1 VRPSVRPLRVSA
13 SLRPGANPGPGQG
26 TSKPAERVSLPTRL
40 MPDIQRP
47 ERRLAISAFLCLF
60 GILTAHTLTE
70 TARDALFLAHLP
82 AARLPWVYLGIAA
95 SSALMVRVTGNRP
108 RGGKKP
114 VTLPVALLFA
124 AGIDVGFFALTSF
137 RTNVVFYAL
146 YLWSGIFGSWAV
158 LTFWYLL
165 ARVIDVGRAK
175 RIYPVVGAGAI
186 AGAIFGAAFA
196 RGVAYFAPAQLLL
209 VVAAGVLVITALG
222 PTLVFARLVARA
234 KVDAN
239 ADDEEPAATS
249 VMTDVGE
256 ALRTRHVQKI
266 LAGALL
272 SNLAAT
278 LIDFLFKSYAASHH
292 TPEELGAYFA
302 TTAFVFNVAALLV
315 QLFLAGSLL
324 RLLGP
329 PRALQ
334 VMPVLFV
341 LIAFAGGSP
350 GIAAWIWLPLL
361 YKGADSA
368 LRPSLLRTAT
378 ELLEL
383 PLSDSVRRGAKVLID
398 LFGQRVG
405 QALASVGI
413 LGITALGLQAHAV
426 RISIVVVSVV
436 WVVLNARVKAGYL
449 DLFRTNLREG
459 LLGSSQRSALDLD
472 ALETLLTALNSPNE
486 AEVVASLD
494 LLRDVGKLQLVPDVI
509 LFHPSTEV
517 VLKAMPWMVERRRE
531 AIKPILDRLVISGAP
546 QVRAAAL
553 RQTIELVHDC
563 DPLRAYLDDP
573 DVEVRTTALVGL
585 VAHGDTPPEE
595 AQRAL
600 DRALSRGD
608 TAGRVALVDAMAW
621 HPSTRFVPILRQLA
635 SDADARVRAGVARAI
650 AKLHEPELIGILVGL
665 LAKADVRDDVHQA
678 MGELGDDACRQL
690 SVFMGDARWPFAVR
704 RQLPAAIAASGSAQ
718 AAPVLVDRLAVEEDM
733 MMRTRILRA
742 LRTLMSAADPHDRP
756 PALDRGI
763 LETLLVRYLDGS
775 HIMRDIAAQLD
786 AGAREDS
793 RRATAAHDLLR
804 SFIGERMY
812 TVQENVFLVLG
823 LLDPREDYALLLRG
837 LRGNSPALRANSQ
850 ELLENVLTEHREQ
863 VLQLL
868 EDPPPPS
875 VVDYAGTLRKI
886 LEAPSSTARAIAAYH
901 VGELGL
907 SGLRPDVMNL
917 KLPTGDSMTDLVGQV
932 RRSLPAAT

>member
-1 VRPSVRPLRVSA
+1 
-13 SLRPGANPGPGQG
+13 
-26 TSKPAERVSLPTRL
+26 
-40 MPDIQRP
+40 MPDIERP
-47 ERRLAISAFLCLF
+47 ERRMALSAFFCLF

-70 TARDALFLAHLP
+70 TARDALFLSHLP
-82 AARLPWVYLGIAA
+82 AARLPWVYLGIAVL
-95 SSALMVRVTGNRP
+95 SAFLMRVTGNRP
-108 RGGKKP
+108 RGGKRP
-114 VTLPVALLFA
+114 VTLPVALMFA
-124 AGIDVGFFALTSF
+124 AGIDVGFFVLTSF
-137 RTNVVFYAL
+137 RSNLVFYAL

-175 RIYPVVGAGAI
+175 RIYPFVGAGAI

-196 RGVAYFAPAQLLL
+196 RGVASFAPAQLLL
-209 VVAAGVLVITALG
+209 VCGAGVLVVTALG
-222 PTLVFARLVARA
+222 PTLIFARIVART
-234 KVDAN
+234 KTEPDAD
-239 ADDEEPAATS
+239 AEEETPTTS
-249 VMTDVGE
+249 VMADMKE
-256 ALRTRHVQKI
+256 AMGTRHVQKI

-278 LIDFLFKSYAASHH
+278 LIDFLFKSYAASTHA
-292 TPEELGAYFA
+292 PGDLGAYFA
-302 TTAFVFNVAALLV
+302 TTAFVFNVVALLV

-350 GIAAWIWLPLL
+350 GLASWLWLPLL
-361 YKGADSA
+361 YKAVDSG

-383 PLSDSVRRGAKVLID
+383 PLADNVRRGAKVLVD

-405 QALASVGI
+405 QALASVAI
-413 LGITALGLQAHAV
+413 LGITALGLQGHAIRV
-426 RISIVVVSVV
+426 AIVIISVV
-436 WVVLNARVKAGYL
+436 WLVVNARVKSGYL
-449 DLFRTNLREG
+449 DLFRTNLRDG

-472 ALETLLTALNSPNE
+472 ALEALLTALNSPNE
-486 AEVVASLD
+486 AEVIASLD
-494 LLRDVGKLQLVPDVI
+494 LLKDVGKLHLVPDVI
-509 LFHPSTEV
+509 LFHPDAAV
-517 VLKAMPWMVERRRE
+517 VLKAMPWMVELRHD
-531 AIKPILDRLVISGAP
+531 AIKPILQRLVVSGAP
-546 QVRAAAL
+546 QVRAEAL

-600 DRALSRGD
+600 DRAISRGD
-608 TAGRVALVDAMAW
+608 TAARVALVDAMAW
-621 HPSTRFVPILRQLA
+621 HPSTRFVPILKQLA
-635 SDADARVRAGVARAI
+635 GDPDARVRAGVAHAI
-650 AKLHEPELIGILVGL
+650 AKLREPELLTILVGL

-678 MGELGDDACRQL
+678 MRELGDTACQRL
-690 SVFMGDARWPFAVR
+690 AVFMSDSRLSFSIR
-704 RQLPAAIAASGSAQ
+704 RQLPAAIAASGSPL
-718 AAPVLVDRLAVEEDM
+718 AAPALVDRLAAEEDM

-742 LRTLMSAADPHDRP
+742 LRTLMATADPHDTP
-756 PALDRGI
+756 PRLDHTI
-763 LETLLVRYLDGS
+763 LERLLERYLDGS
-775 HIMRDIAAQLD
+775 HTMRDIAAQLD

-837 LRGNSPALRANSQ
+837 LRGVSPALRANSQ
-850 ELLENVLTEHREQ
+850 ELLENVLTRHREE
-863 VLQLL
+863 VLSLL
-868 EDPPPPS
+868 EDPPPPAKI
-875 VVDYAGTLRKI
+875 DYPATLRKL
-886 LEAPSSTARAIAAYH
+886 LEAPSSTARAITAYH

-932 RRSLPAAT
+932 RNVLGAAT

>member
-1 VRPSVRPLRVSA
+1 
-13 SLRPGANPGPGQG
+13 
-26 TSKPAERVSLPTRL
+26 
-40 MPDIQRP
+40 MPDIERP
-47 ERRLAISAFLCLF
+47 ERRLTISAFLCLF

-95 SSALMVRVTGNRP
+95 SSALLVRVTGNRP

-114 VTLPVALLFA
+114 ISLPVALLLA
-124 AGIDVGFFALTSF
+124 GGIDAAFFALTSF
-137 RTNVVFYAL
+137 RTNLVFYAL

-196 RGVAYFAPAQLLL
+196 RGIAAFAPAQLLL
-209 VVAAGVLVITALG
+209 VAAAAVLALTALG
-222 PTLVFARLVARA
+222 PTFVFAKLVARTPA
-234 KVDAN
+234 SESES
-239 ADDEEPAATS
+239 DEDEPATTS
-249 VMTDVGE
+249 VMADVGE
-256 ALRTRHVQKI
+256 AMRTRHVQKI

-278 LIDFLFKSYAASHH
+278 LIDFLFKSYAASHQA
-292 TPEELGAYFA
+292 PEDLGAYFA
-302 TTAFVFNVAALLV
+302 TTAFAFNVAALVV

-341 LIAFAGGSP
+341 LIAFAGGSS
-350 GIAAWIWLPLL
+350 GLAAFVWLPLL

-383 PLSDSVRRGAKVLID
+383 PLSDSTRRGAKVLID

-405 QALASVGI
+405 QAIASVAL
-413 LGITALGLQAHAV
+413 LGITALGWHSHAI
-426 RISIVVVSVV
+426 RIGIVAISVA
-436 WVVLNARVKAGYL
+436 WIVLNSRVKVGYL
-449 DLFRTNLREG
+449 DLFRTNLRDG
-459 LLGSSQRSALDLD
+459 LLGSNQRSAIDLD
-472 ALETLLTALNSPNE
+472 ALETLLSALNSPNE
-486 AEVVASLD
+486 AEVIASLD
-494 LLRDVGKLQLVPDVI
+494 LLHDVGKLHLVPDVI
-509 LFHPSTEV
+509 LFHPQPEV
-517 VLKAMPWMVERRRE
+517 VLKAMPWMVELRKD
-531 AIKPILDRLVISGAP
+531 AIKPILDRLVVSGAP

-563 DPLRAYLDDP
+563 EPLRTYLDDP
-573 DVEVRTTALVGL
+573 DVEVQTTALVGL
-585 VAHGDTPPEE
+585 VAHGDTPPDE
-595 AQRAL
+595 AKRSLEKAI
-600 DRALSRGD
+600 SRGD
-608 TAGRVALVDAMAW
+608 TGARVALVDAMAW
-621 HPSTRFVPILRQLA
+621 HPSPRFVPILRHLA
-635 SDADARVRAGVARAI
+635 DDPDARVRAGVAHAI
-650 AKLHEPELIGILVGL
+650 AKLHEPQLISILVGL
-665 LAKADVRDDVHQA
+665 LAKADVRDEVHQA
-678 MGELGDDACRQL
+678 IREFGEDACRRL
-690 SVFMGDARWPFAVR
+690 AVFMSDSRLPFSVR
-704 RQLPAAIAASGSAQ
+704 RQLPAAMAATGSPE
-718 AAPVLVDRLAVEEDM
+718 AAPVLVERLAAEEDM

-742 LRTLMSAADPHDRP
+742 LRTLKSHADPHETP
-756 PALDRGI
+756 MQLDMEI
-763 LETLLVRYLDGS
+763 LERLLNRYLDGS
-775 HIMRDIAAQLD
+775 HTMRDIAAQLD

-804 SFIGERMY
+804 SFIGERIY
-812 TVQENVFLVLG
+812 TVQENVFLLLG
-823 LLDPREDYALLLRG
+823 LMDSREDYALLLRG

-850 ELLENVLTEHREQ
+850 ELLENVLTRHREQ
-863 VLQLL
+863 VLELL
-868 EDPPPPS
+868 QEPPAPPK
-875 VVDYAGTLRKI
+875 VDYPATLRKL
-886 LEAPSSTARAIAAYH
+886 LEAPSSTARAITAYH

-907 SGLRPDVMNL
+907 SGLRPEVMNL

-932 RRSLPAAT
+932 RQTLRAAT

>member
-1 VRPSVRPLRVSA
+1 
-13 SLRPGANPGPGQG
+13 
-26 TSKPAERVSLPTRL
+26 
-40 MPDIQRP
+40 MPDIERP
-47 ERRLAISAFLCLF
+47 ERRLTISAFLCLF

-95 SSALMVRVTGNRP
+95 SSALLVRVTGNRP

-114 VTLPVALLFA
+114 ISLPVALLLA
-124 AGIDVGFFALTSF
+124 GGIDAAFFALTSF
-137 RTNVVFYAL
+137 RTNLVFYAL

-196 RGVAYFAPAQLLL
+196 RGIAAFAPAQLLL
-209 VVAAGVLVITALG
+209 VAAAAVLALTALG
-222 PTLVFARLVARA
+222 PTFVFARLVARTPA
-234 KVDAN
+234 SESES
-239 ADDEEPAATS
+239 DEDEPATTS
-249 VMTDVGE
+249 VMADVGE
-256 ALRTRHVQKI
+256 AMRTRHVQKI

-278 LIDFLFKSYAASHH
+278 LIDFLFKSYAASHQA
-292 TPEELGAYFA
+292 PEDLGAYFA
-302 TTAFVFNVAALLV
+302 TTAFAFNVAALVV

-341 LIAFAGGSP
+341 LIAFAGGSS
-350 GIAAWIWLPLL
+350 GLAAFVWLPLL

-383 PLSDSVRRGAKVLID
+383 PLSDSTRRGAKVLID

-405 QALASVGI
+405 QAIASVAL
-413 LGITALGLQAHAV
+413 LGITALGWHSHAI
-426 RISIVVVSVV
+426 RIGIVAISVA
-436 WVVLNARVKAGYL
+436 WIVLNSRVKVGYL
-449 DLFRTNLREG
+449 DLFRTNLRDG
-459 LLGSSQRSALDLD
+459 LLGSNQRSAIDLD
-472 ALETLLTALNSPNE
+472 ALETLLSALNSPNE
-486 AEVVASLD
+486 AEVIASLD
-494 LLRDVGKLQLVPDVI
+494 LLHDVGKLHLVPDVI
-509 LFHPSTEV
+509 LFHPQPEV
-517 VLKAMPWMVERRRE
+517 VLKAMPWMVELRHD
-531 AIKPILDRLVISGAP
+531 AIKPILDRLVVSGAP

-563 DPLRAYLDDP
+563 EPLRAYLDDP
-573 DVEVRTTALVGL
+573 DVEVQ
-585 VAHGDTPPEE
+585 H
-595 AQRAL
+595 
-600 DRALSRGD
+600 DRAGRAGGARRHAARRGAARRSRRAISRGD
-608 TAGRVALVDAMAW
+608 TGARVALVDAMAW
-621 HPSTRFVPILRQLA
+621 HPSPRFVPILRHLA
-635 SDADARVRAGVARAI
+635 DDPDARVRAGVAHAI
-650 AKLHEPELIGILVGL
+650 AKLHEPQLISILVGL

-678 MGELGDDACRQL
+678 IRELGEDACRRL
-690 SVFMGDARWPFAVR
+690 AVFMSDSRLPFSVR
-704 RQLPAAIAASGSAQ
+704 RQLPAAMAATGSPE
-718 AAPVLVDRLAVEEDM
+718 AAPVLVERLAAEEDM

-742 LRTLMSAADPHDRP
+742 LRTLKSHADPHETP
-756 PALDRGI
+756 MQLDMEI
-763 LETLLVRYLDGS
+763 LERLLNRYLDGS
-775 HIMRDIAAQLD
+775 HTMRDIAAQLD

-804 SFIGERMY
+804 SFIGERIY
-812 TVQENVFLVLG
+812 TVQENVFLLLG
-823 LLDPREDYALLLRG
+823 LMDSREDYALLLRG

-850 ELLENVLTEHREQ
+850 ELLENVLTRHREQ
-863 VLQLL
+863 VLELL
-868 EDPPPPS
+868 QEPPAPPK
-875 VVDYAGTLRKI
+875 VDYPATLRKL
-886 LEAPSSTARAIAAYH
+886 LEAPSSTARAITAYH

-907 SGLRPDVMNL
+907 SGLRPEVMNL

-932 RRSLPAAT
+932 RQTLRAAT